1 MASETQGLRVHRA
14 SYRYVADTVL
24 SDVSLQLPPACMLAL
39 AGPNGSGKTTLLKLM
54 TGSQVPAEGEVRLDG
69 RPLSRLSSRQR
80 AQRIAVVPQHVN
92 PLLAFHV
99 EALVGMGRTP
109 HSGFFGTQTAADR
122 RAVGEALL
130 ATDAAHL
137 AARRFSDLSGGE
149 QQRVVLAM
157 ALAQQTQYLLL
168 DEPTVHLDLHHQHEL
183 LELLRRLHATRRL
196 GILAV
201 MHDLNLASLYFD
213 RLAVLSEGRLIA
225 HGPAA
230 DTLLRPE
237 VISVF
242 RAPLTVISHPQ
253 AGVPQ
258 LLLERDG

>member
-1 MASETQGLRVHRA
+1 
-14 SYRYVADTVL
+14 
-24 SDVSLQLPPACMLAL
+24 
-39 AGPNGSGKTTLLKLM
+39 
-54 TGSQVPAEGEVRLDG
+54 
-69 RPLSRLSSRQR
+69 
-80 AQRIAVVPQHVN
+80 
-92 PLLAFHV
+92 
-99 EALVGMGRTP
+99 
-109 HSGFFGTQTAADR
+109 
-122 RAVGEALL
+122 
-130 ATDAAHL
+130 
-137 AARRFSDLSGGE
+137 
-149 QQRVVLAM
+149 M

-213 RLAVLSEGRLIA
+213 RLAVLSEGHLIA
-225 HGPAA
+225 QGPTA

-242 RAPLTVISHPQ
+242 HAPLTVISHPQ

-258 LLLERDG
+258 LLLERDS